1 MPPQFLQLLLT
12 FKRRDWFSE
21 QSVWLRCSRG
31 RTHLLYRSLG
41 AVACKHMHS
50 HAYSTHAQ
58 ILPRPRGSFYVSVT
72 KYYTEQ
78 RETHFVWIQ
87 GGGQEGRIEG
97 TKGTT
102 VARVVK
108 HIVEVFRGVKCWTTY
123 PISADSKSTWIPS
136 GIRHIHTHRSDTC
149 SMRTRPNLTQ
159 SDRLL
164 VGPTDLARLRSQV
177 WPWLL
182 ETKRGPWR
190 PPNSTFQ
197 NWVTVW
203 QS

>member
-72 KYYTEQ
+72 KYYTDQ

-102 VARVVK
+102 VARAVK

-123 PISADSKSTWIPS
+123 PITSVRILGSLQELDIYTHTGLTPAAWEQDPTILRQINSWTDQFGSTQVPGLALVIRNQKGPVKTSK
-136 GIRHIHTHRSDTC
+136 
-149 SMRTRPNLTQ
+149 
-159 SDRLL
+159 
-164 VGPTDLARLRSQV
+164 
-177 WPWLL
+177 
-182 ETKRGPWR
+182 
-190 PPNSTFQ
+190 
-197 NWVTVW
+197 
-203 QS
+203 